1 MSSQTNLSDPAILNE
16 NKMTINSFLRQS
28 YDTAKKNIEDGASF
42 IKDELNTLYDKTSEC
57 LNRMAL
63 PVNNF
68 LKDHIEIESEM
79 QQHEMSVA
87 ENHSASNIVPIEV
100 ALLSPMEENY

>member
-1 MSSQTNLSDPAILNE
+1 MSHQASFAEPAILNE

-42 IKDELNTLYDKTSEC
+42 LKDELNTLYDKTSEC

-68 LKDHIEIESEM
+68 LKDHIEIESEL
-79 QQHEMSVA
+79 QRHETDGAGNYST
-87 ENHSASNIVPIEV
+87 SNIVPIEV

>member
-1 MSSQTNLSDPAILNE
+1 MSTQASFTEPAILNE

-28 YDTAKKNIEDGASF
+28 YDSAKKNIEDGASF
-42 IKDELNTLYDKTSEC
+42 IKDELTTLYDKTSDC

-68 LKDHIEIESEM
+68 LKDHFEIESEM
-79 QQHEMSVA
+79 QRHEMNAV
-87 ENHSASNIVPIEV
+87 ENPASTNVIPIEI